1 MTRKEY
7 IQSLST
13 GLYGFD
19 DASKADIILEIED
32 HIDELML
39 KHRDM
44 TEEEI
49 VAGLEK
55 PEILAA
61 SLRSEA
67 GIASRT
73 GQAPGGE
80 QTREGEQPHEEE
92 RAEEPRREKKRSTS
106 ITIDGEDLNEVIKRA
121 LDIARMFRD
130 KKHGD
135 DSDEKPF
142 TREIPAENIKSLAV
156 RCRSADV
163 KVLLSVSGLML
174 EVSGSSESALHMN
187 AREEGYL
194 EIMTKPGDEEIDEIE
209 LRVPATIEQL
219 SISTA
224 SGDISVV
231 DRIGD
236 MTLHT
241 ASGDID
247 VQACSG
253 NVVVSSVSGD
263 IELEHCTEDMA
274 VETTSGGVE
283 LEMDEQSNRVKIA
296 TVSGDVELRYPEDFD
311 AMVCWATVSG
321 DIDHDGVAVGTRTIQ
336 IGEGLTPI
344 KISTV
349 SGDITIKRL

>member
-1 MTRKEY
+1 MELI
-7 IQSLST
+7 IQIFGKFRL
-13 GLYGFD
+13 
-19 DASKADIILEIED
+19 
-32 HIDELML
+32 
-39 KHRDM
+39 
-44 TEEEI
+44 
-49 VAGLEK
+49 
-55 PEILAA
+55 
-61 SLRSEA
+61 
-67 GIASRT
+67 
-73 GQAPGGE
+73 
-80 QTREGEQPHEEE
+80 EGEQPHEEE
-92 RAEEPRREKKRSTS
+92 KAEEPRRGKTRSTS

-163 KVLLSVSGLML
+163 KALLSVSGLML

-224 SGDISVV
+224 SGD
-231 DRIGD
+231 
-236 MTLHT
+236 
-241 ASGDID
+241 
-247 VQACSG
+247 
-253 NVVVSSVSGD
+253 
-263 IELEHCTEDMA
+263 
-274 VETTSGGVE
+274 
-283 LEMDEQSNRVKIA
+283 
-296 TVSGDVELRYPEDFD
+296 VELRYPEDFD
-311 AMVCWATVSG
+311 AMIFCSTVSG

-344 KISTV
+344 RISTV
-349 SGDITIKRL
+349 SGDITIERL